1 MKQIEIN
8 YLTSTGYESLYPNVN
23 CASITDF
30 AENLYS
36 KSEVDEMVQELRNQT
51 GDLKFAMG
59 SYVGTHDASSLNP
72 AEDTIM
78 AGPWNIIVTNF
89 SVEVLMLFD
98 ISASTS
104 QVAEIT
110 RKLPFYV
117 TQYGSPNTNVIEARD
132 NGFAVRNVARNHG
145 GVGVFRERY
154 NQLNLIYNYLAF
166 G

>member
-8 YLTSTGYESLYPNVN
+8 YLISTGYESLYPNIN

-72 AEDTIM
+72 AEDTTM

-98 ISASTS
+98 IFAVGM
-104 QVAEIT
+104 QVPEIT
-110 RKLPFYV
+110 HKLPFYV

-132 NGFAVRNVARNHG
+132 NGFAVRNVAQHHVSVSRL
-145 GVGVFRERY
+145 RY
-154 NQLNLIYNYLAF
+154 NQLNQVYNYLAF